1 MITYWKI
8 FSAFTLIIIALLFG
22 GQVHGAVSIEARVD
36 KNVVSLDDQV
46 TLTLNVN
53 ADARS
58 ISDPEMPE
66 LDGFEIYS
74 SGSSQSYNFINGEI
88 SSSVSYTYVM
98 APYDTGNFVIP
109 PLSVRVQGRE
119 YKSDSIQVRVVDTE
133 QRSTTTTTPR
143 QRSSRTQKPESAND
157 KLFITAELNKREAY
171 VNEQVI
177 LTFKFYQ
184 AIRIRGNP
192 ELEKPSFDGF
202 WIEDLPPQKKYYE
215 HIDGTRYYVVEIKTA
230 LFPTSPGEK
239 EIDPFKLTI
248 MPDEFSTLFGRDPFD
263 AFFNRRRP
271 SQPEVLYSNR
281 LKLDVKPLP
290 IQNKPANFTGA
301 VGKFD
306 LRAAPD
312 VVEVE
317 VNEPINYTITI
328 SGSGNIKAVD
338 RPELNV
344 PPEFRS
350 YPSNASESVNKNN
363 YRLGGTRR
371 FEEVLIPKS
380 PGTFELSPVRFSY
393 FDPEKERY
401 ITLESN
407 SYSFKVN
414 PSSVAESEN
423 GLPSAIQDIGTS
435 VKDLRYLKTDLSVK
449 QSRVVYYNSPVFW
462 VMQVLP
468 ILAFFGVV
476 VLRKRKDKMEGDI
489 AYARGKKAKSVANK
503 VLKSARLHLKKG
515 DQRQF
520 YQAISKALTGYIAD
534 KLSVSASGL
543 TTDTLKESLNGRV
556 PESTMNETLEILR
569 TCDFY
574 RFASIEDTE
583 NQTERFIE
591 RTHKNIMELEKSFKK

>member
-1 MITYWKI
+1 MITYRNM
-8 FSAFTLIIIALLFG
+8 FSACTLIMALLFS
-22 GQVHGAVSIEARVD
+22 GQVYGAVSIDARVD
-36 KNVVSLDDQV
+36 KNVVSFDDQV

-58 ISDPEMPE
+58 ISNPEMPE
-66 LDGFEIYS
+66 IKEFEIYS

-88 SSSVSYTYVM
+88 SSSVTYTYVI

-109 PLSVRVQGRE
+109 PFSVRVQGRE
-119 YKSDSIQVRVVDTE
+119 YKSDPINIRVVDTGQKGKTATKSP
-133 QRSTTTTTPR
+133 QRST
-143 QRSSRTQKPESAND
+143 RTKKPKSAND
-157 KLFITAELNKREAY
+157 KLFITAELNKRKAY

-248 MPDEFSTLFGRDPFD
+248 MPDEFSTFFGRDPFD
-263 AFFNRRRP
+263 AFFNRRKP

-290 IQNKPANFTGA
+290 VENKPANFTGA
-301 VGKFD
+301 VGQFS

-328 SGSGNIKAVD
+328 TGSGNIKAVD

-350 YPSNASESVNKNN
+350 YPSNASENINKNN
-363 YRLGGTRR
+363 YRLGGTRV

-393 FDPEKERY
+393 FDPDKEKY
-401 ITLESN
+401 IRMESK

-462 VMQVLP
+462 VLQALP
-468 ILAFFGVV
+468 IFAVFGVLA
-476 VLRKRKDKMEGDI
+476 LRKRKDKMEGDI
-489 AYARGKKAKSVANK
+489 AYARSKRAKAVANK
-503 VLKSARLHLKKG
+503 VLKSAREYLNG
-515 DQRQF
+515 DDQRQF

-543 TTDTLKESLNGRV
+543 TTDTLKESLNGKV
-556 PESTMNETLEILR
+556 PESTIKESLEILR

-574 RFASIEDTE
+574 RFASIEDTD
-583 NQTERFIE
+583 NQSEQFVERVQD
-591 RTHKNIMELEKSFKK
+591 NIMELEKSFKK